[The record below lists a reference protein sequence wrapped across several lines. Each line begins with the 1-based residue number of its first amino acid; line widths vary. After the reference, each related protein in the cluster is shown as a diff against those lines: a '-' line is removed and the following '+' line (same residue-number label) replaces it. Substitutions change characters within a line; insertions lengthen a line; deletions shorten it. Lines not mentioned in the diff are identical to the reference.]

1 MAATLLNG
9 SAHLLQLLMGG
20 GIINTRLEEAGELEY
35 DPTYMPIYGHPWM
48 YTLKVA
54 KNYCG
59 KQSQKSVN

>member
-1 MAATLLNG
+1 MAVTLLNG
-9 SAHLLQLLMGG
+9 SAYLLQLPMEG

-35 DPTYMPIYGHPWM
+35 DPTQMPIYGHPWM
-48 YTLKVA
+48 YTFKVA